1 MDTTSPGTSAETDR
15 AAPRIGISAC
25 LLGKPVRTNGGH
37 CRQAWITD
45 VLAKEAEFVVVCPEV
60 EVGLPTPRPVMRLA
74 RTEAA
79 DGALRFI
86 VTDSGED
93 LTDRMT
99 AYAHAKMDAL
109 AGEDLHG
116 FILKKDSPSCG
127 VFRVKHYDRNGSPSE
142 RGPGLFGGILSA
154 RFPNLPIEEEGRL
167 NDRDLRESFLV
178 RVFAYQRWKA
188 FLREDGTA
196 GGLVAFHARYK
207 MALLA
212 SAPEAYRD
220 LGRIV
225 AQGGGEGFA
234 ERLDTYETHF
244 MAALAQRSSR
254 GRHIN
259 VMQHLLG
266 FAKDG
271 MSASDKAEL
280 AEVLQRYREGAVP
293 RAAPLTLV
301 RFLLQTHNAPVWALE
316 QYYLEHYTPQLVQ
329 NEAM

>member
-1 MDTTSPGTSAETDR
+1 MADSAPRSPSP
-15 AAPRIGISAC
+15 AAPRPRIGISAC
-25 LLGKPVRTNGGH
+25 LLGRPVRTNGGH

-60 EVGLPTPRPVMRLA
+60 ELGLPTPRPVMRLA
-74 RTEAA
+74 RTEAS
-79 DGALRFI
+79 GGELRFI

-93 LTDRMT
+93 LTERMT
-99 AYAHAKMDAL
+99 AYAREKVEAL
-109 AGEDLHG
+109 AAEDLHG

-142 RGPGLFGGILSA
+142 RGAGLFGGILQE

-178 RVFAYQRWKA
+178 RIFAYRRWKDY
-188 FLREDGTA
+188 LREDGSA
-196 GGLVAFHARYK
+196 GGLVRLHARYK

-212 SAPEAYRD
+212 TAPDAYRD
-220 LGRIV
+220 LGRLV

-234 ERLDTYETHF
+234 QRLEEYEARF
-244 MAALAQRSSR
+244 MAALAARASR

-259 VMQHLLG
+259 VMQHLVG
-266 FAKDG
+266 FAKKEL
-271 MSASDKAEL
+271 SARDKAEL
-280 AEVLQRYREGAVP
+280 ADVLERYREGSVP

-301 RFLLQTHNAPVWALE
+301 RYLLQSHDAPAWARE
-316 QYYLEHYTPQLVQ
+316 QYYLEHYTPQLVR